1 MNLENPNISY
11 VILSNDNVDSI
22 QTYLYSKEYQVLPLQ
37 TYYKEQFDDSTLGWG
52 DVDNNTLR
60 KDVVFLLNYFQV
72 ESAIIKYKGETSPKK
87 IFRDGSEKLLEVYMY
102 NTDSEKISYLY
113 MGLSF
118 SFVEAKKYW
127 MPKKKEDFRQGMI
140 IEYFNNSQWNEKI
153 VFDLDTEWD
162 KMYKLLVKYDKIRV
176 LSKV

>member
-1 MNLENPNISY
+1 
-11 VILSNDNVDSI
+11 
-22 QTYLYSKEYQVLPLQ
+22 
-37 TYYKEQFDDSTLGWG
+37 
-52 DVDNNTLR
+52 
-60 KDVVFLLNYFQV
+60 
-72 ESAIIKYKGETSPKK
+72 
-87 IFRDGSEKLLEVYMY
+87 
-102 NTDSEKISYLY
+102 
-113 MGLSF
+113 
-118 SFVEAKKYW
+118 